1 MPRWRDV
8 ILKYPKEFT
17 MKQAIIE
24 TVFVFQG
31 VHAGKEAHSQN
42 APKTSKTMDAGGTHS
57 IVDSIENKPGHGLN
71 KHCSSKILMK
81 NY

>member
-1 MPRWRDV
+1 
-8 ILKYPKEFT
+8 

-42 APKTSKTMDAGGTHS
+42 APKTSKTMNAGGTNS
-57 IVDSIENKPGHGLN
+57 IVDSIGNKPGYGLN
-71 KHCSSKILMK
+71 KHCNGSILMA
-81 NY
+81 NYCRKIAPF